1 MRLTQKQRGMSCGR
15 DWPAAEVESFIALI
29 DDPGHEVVD
38 GNYRLSEAQA
48 RAILELRLQ
57 RLTGME
63 REKLADETRELA
75 DRIAD
80 YLDILG
86 SSSRVNDVVLEE
98 LAAARERLDSPT
110 PDRNFRPACRS
121 G

>member
-1 MRLTQKQRGMSCGR
+1 MSCV
-15 DWPAAEVESFIALI
+15 AATGQPEVESFIALI
-29 DDPGHEVVD
+29 DDPGHEVD
-38 GNYRLSEAQA
+38 GKYRLSEAQA

-75 DRIAD
+75 YRIAD

-86 SSSRVNDVVLEE
+86 SASRVNEVVLEE
-98 LAAARERLDSPT
+98 LAAARGASLAHVAPKFPISL
-110 PDRNFRPACRS
+110 
-121 G
+121 